1 MNIFEQA
8 TRKKLRFETAVGLI
22 AVEDLWDLP
31 LSVSIT
37 SSQKRKTSLDEVA
50 KELNKAIRESGE
62 QSFVKEVSTVATTLQ
77 LQFDIVKHIIDV
89 KLLERKA
96 AAELREHKERQQK
109 LMAIIEEKQDQELKG
124 KSLEELKAELAKYEQ
139 LL

>member
-124 KSLEELKAELAKYEQ
+124 KSLEELTAELAKYEQ